1 MADSLTPPL
10 GPDDHVTGPP
20 DAAVTLVQYG
30 DYQCPHC
37 RLAYAV
43 LHEVLIELG
52 DSVRFAFRHFPITD
66 SHPYAMQAAETA
78 EAVAALGG
86 ALAFWDMHAILFEN
100 QDALLIDDL
109 LGYAA
114 AVGVDPDDV
123 ADDLSRGTRRKRVRA
138 DFDSGLC
145 SGVTG
150 TPTFFVNGRRFHG
163 DWSDADA
170 FTAALRVAARQT
182 SLH

>member
-10 GPDDHVTGPP
+10 GPEDHVTGAP
-20 DAAVTLVQYG
+20 DALVTLVQYG
-30 DYQCPHC
+30 DYECPHC
-37 RLAYAV
+37 RLAYDV

-66 SHPYAMQAAETA
+66 SHPYALVAAESA
-78 EAVAALGG
+78 ESAAVLGG
-86 ALAFWDMHAILFEN
+86 EVAFWEMHAVLFEN
-100 QDALLIDDL
+100 QDALDIDDL

-114 AVGVDPDDV
+114 AVGVDPEDV
-123 ADDLSRGTRRKRVRA
+123 AHDLSFGIRRARVRA
-138 DFDSGLC
+138 DFDSGLR

-150 TPTFFVNGRRFHG
+150 TPTFFINGRRFHG

-170 FTAALRVAARQT
+170 FTAALRLAARQGV
-182 SLH
+182 LH

>member
-10 GPDDHVTGPP
+10 GPEDHVTGPA
-20 DAAVTLVQYG
+20 DAPVTLVQYG
-30 DYQCPHC
+30 DYECPHC

-66 SHPYAMQAAETA
+66 SHPYAMIAAEAA
-78 EAVAALGG
+78 ESVAVFGG
-86 ALAFWDMHAILFEN
+86 DLAFWDIHAVLFEN
-100 QDALLIDDL
+100 QDALHIDDL

-114 AVGVDPDDV
+114 AIGVDPDDV
-123 ADDLSRGTRRKRVRA
+123 ADDLSHGTHRKHVRA
-138 DFDSGLC
+138 NVDSGLR

-150 TPTFFVNGRRFHG
+150 TPTFFINGRRFYG
-163 DWSDADA
+163 DWSDPDA
-170 FTAALRVAARQT
+170 FPAALRLAARQGA
-182 SLH
+182 LH

>member
-10 GPDDHVTGPP
+10 GPEDHVTGLP
-20 DAAVTLVQYG
+20 DAPVTLVQYG

-43 LHEVLIELG
+43 LHEVLLELG

-66 SHPYAMQAAETA
+66 SHPYAMMAAEAA
-78 EAVAALGG
+78 ESVAALGG
-86 ALAFWDMHAILFEN
+86 ELAFWEMHAILFEN
-100 QDALLIDDL
+100 QDALQIDDL

-114 AVGVDPDDV
+114 AIGVDAEDV
-123 ADDLSRGTRRKRVRA
+123 ADDLAHGTRRKRVRA
-138 DFDSGLC
+138 DADSGLR

-150 TPTFFVNGRRFHG
+150 TPTFFINGRRFHG

-170 FTAALRVAARQT
+170 LTAALRLAARQ
-182 SLH
+182 SALH

>member
-10 GPDDHVTGPP
+10 GPEDHVTGPP
-20 DAAVTLVQYG
+20 DAPVTLVQYG

-43 LHEVLIELG
+43 LHEVMSELG
-52 DSVRFAFRHFPITD
+52 DAVRFAFRHFPITD

-78 EAVAALGG
+78 ESVAALGG
-86 ALAFWDMHAILFEN
+86 AIAFWEMHAILFEN
-100 QDALLIDDL
+100 QDALQIDDL

-114 AVGVDPDDV
+114 AIGVDPEDV

-150 TPTFFVNGRRFHG
+150 TPTFFINGRRFHG